1 MVQTKFYWSWDGGP
15 VLIVRT
21 AMWDVAICG
30 LQVFTDSCFV
40 LLIMKMMFFNVK

>member
-1 MVQTKFYWSWDGGP
+1 MVRKKFYWSWDGGP

-30 LQVFTDSCFV
+30 LQVFTDMTV
-40 LLIMKMMFFNVK
+40 GLIC

>member
-1 MVQTKFYWSWDGGP
+1 MVRKKFYWSWDGGP

-30 LQVFTDSCFV
+30 LQVFTDTTV
-40 LLIMKMMFFNVK
+40 GLIC